1 MVAFPVLKQILAQDA
16 GTDIMGGARMAEEK
30 KKRRY
35 LLRCLWA
42 KARMTMAAQQAAM
55 LPTMNSIMMGITL
68 KKIRIQ
74 SETIS

>member
-1 MVAFPVLKQILAQDA
+1 
-16 GTDIMGGARMAEEK
+16 MAEEK